1 MGDKTVR
8 WKWRTTAHA
17 TGSLSRSKRLQVQL
31 QRHSLIA
38 YRQVARWHVDALLR
52 GGNDR
57 LEPRHN
63 PQVGQGY
70 SGAQLEIRD

>member
-1 MGDKTVR
+1 MRQDL
-8 WKWRTTAHA
+8 
-17 TGSLSRSKRLQVQL
+17 SLAQSASKCSSNVT
-31 QRHSLIA
+31 HSLIA